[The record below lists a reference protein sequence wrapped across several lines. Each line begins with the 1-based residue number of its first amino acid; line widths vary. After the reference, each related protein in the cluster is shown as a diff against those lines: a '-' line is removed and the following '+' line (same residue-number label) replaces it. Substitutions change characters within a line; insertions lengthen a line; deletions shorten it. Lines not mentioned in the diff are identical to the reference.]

1 VAAAAAATIAEIVA
15 VAAAARA
22 GDVKDERTAV
32 LEADSLAVGD
42 AWVERVKLDLRKENR
57 QAAGGWPGT
66 MREARARTYAYFT
79 NADVAQRYGVL
90 SPIELEHAVRAVYDR
105 ARGQWLACA
114 QTDDEEENA

>member
-1 VAAAAAATIAEIVA
+1 VNA
-15 VAAAARA
+15 V
-22 GDVKDERTAV
+22 ERIAV

-42 AWVERVKLDLRKENR
+42 AWVERVKLDLRRENR

-79 NADVAQRYGVL
+79 NADATQRYGVL
-90 SPIELEHAVRAVYDR
+90 SPTELEHAVRAVYER

-114 QTDDEEENA
+114 QTDEEENA